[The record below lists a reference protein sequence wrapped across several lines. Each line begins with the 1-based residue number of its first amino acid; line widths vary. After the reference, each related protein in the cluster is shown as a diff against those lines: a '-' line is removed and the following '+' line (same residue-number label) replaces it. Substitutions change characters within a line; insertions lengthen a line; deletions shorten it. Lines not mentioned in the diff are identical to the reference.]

1 MKLTLIA
8 AFAGIVAM
16 AAAYAEPNPYAFA
29 EAEPYAEP
37 EAYAEADVLAGY
49 EEGFL
54 AARDLYARHARN
66 DPRPVRQGSPPAKP
80 KGRHHRRE
88 AKNDPRPVRQ
98 GSPPAKPKGR
108 HHRRQ
113 YYEY

>member
-1 MKLTLIA
+1 MKLSLIA

-16 AAAYAEPNPYAFA
+16 AAAYAEPEPYAFA

-54 AARDLYARHARN
+54 AARDLYARNPRN
-66 DPRPVRQGSPPAKP
+66 DPRPVRPGVAPVKP
-80 KGRHHRRE
+80 KGRTHHKRE
-88 AKNDPRPVRQ
+88 
-98 GSPPAKPKGR
+98 
-108 HHRRQ
+108 
-113 YYEY
+113 

>member
-1 MKLTLIA
+1 MKLSAIA

-37 EAYAEADVLAGY
+37 EAYADAELLAGY

-54 AARDLYARHARN
+54 AARDLFAREAGN
-66 DPRPVRQGSPPAKP
+66 RPVRPGKEPVKP
-80 KGRHHRRE
+80 KRTHKRE
-88 AKNDPRPVRQ
+88 
-98 GSPPAKPKGR
+98 
-108 HHRRQ
+108 
-113 YYEY
+113 